1 MPIHPIHLDLKRDE
15 ALTVRWSDG
24 RESVYPIAYL
34 RRMSPSADAQQT
46 REEIA
51 KNPLAVL
58 SSTGDGPLRAER
70 IEPVGRYAVRLVFSD
85 GHHTGLYTWA
95 YLREID
101 PGSGPNVPDNTT
113 PDSH

>member
-1 MPIHPIHLDLKRDE
+1 MPIHPVHLDLKRDE

-24 RESVYPIAYL
+24 VESVYPIAYL
-34 RRMSPSADAQQT
+34 RRMSPSADAVQT
-46 REEIA
+46 REDLA

-58 SSTGDGPLRAER
+58 PANSSGPLRAEQ

-85 GHHTGLYTWA
+85 GHHTGLYTWV

-101 PGSGPNVPDNTT
+101 PSGSPPGGPVIRN
-113 PDSH
+113 

>member
-1 MPIHPIHLDLKRDE
+1 MAIHPTHLDLKRDE

-46 REEIA
+46 REA
-51 KNPLAVL
+51 LASNPLAVL
-58 SSTGDGPLRAER
+58 PKGADEPLRAER
-70 IEPVGRYAVRLVFSD
+70 IEPVGRYAVQLIFSD
-85 GHHTGLYTWA
+85 GHRTGLYTWS

-101 PGSGPNVPDNTT
+101 PGSECGKTR
-113 PDSH
+113 